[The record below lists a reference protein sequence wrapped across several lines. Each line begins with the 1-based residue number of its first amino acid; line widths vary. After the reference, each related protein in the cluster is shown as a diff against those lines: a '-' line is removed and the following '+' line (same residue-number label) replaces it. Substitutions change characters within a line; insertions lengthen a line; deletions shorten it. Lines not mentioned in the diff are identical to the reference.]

1 MAGIVAAGLGLNA
14 GAKVRVLDATGKVV
28 ASGKDVTAATGA
40 YGPIALSGSGPFRV
54 EACGSVGDRPIC
66 VWGATNNGGTLNLTP
81 LTSAITVLASGQS
94 PQTLMSGAAQGLS
107 DTALASAQTQLRTAL
122 APALADAG
130 LASDFDLLAGA
141 LTPGAHTGYDRLL
154 DSVAVGLGADTQA
167 YVTLTSRLGTG
178 TAYLETGTTQG
189 ALSFDAAAAG
199 VDLTGLDALFIKL
212 VTATANIGNCQS
224 KTIGLE
230 ALFDAAA
237 RSSVDAVSAPFTG
250 SKDAAQL
257 VCLRMNGIL
266 GEGEVMFGGK
276 LLPSLLGR
284 CDFGTGDPLCRVGF
298 VYQNT
303 AGLQRRLGLEQAAVK
318 RPAGWTFLGNR
329 LEVQATAAARLV
341 LTRRVDSAAPDS
353 YARSLDISIPAIS
366 VSGGGVLQCARV
378 SQKDTSGADVAL
390 ALFKKAGNGSYL
402 SLWSVS
408 SSDAT
413 PSLDPA
419 SGATRGNNIVSLPVP
434 AGAAGDAVARN
445 FVRAGRGLKIE
456 LFKDSAC
463 ATPLGGLDGDAI
475 SVELAGQLPVT
486 AASQAAQPWPA
497 LVAKAVTDLTGMK
510 GAVNAKISYGPT
522 WTLPRGDLLP
532 DRALLCTD
540 TACNSK
546 LAELELGVVVK
557 GAANLIGSF
566 ATGASLSAT
575 LGNTALNTNSYK
587 LLRITGRMP
596 DGLVLQLDSQ
606 SCSAQIAGLPC

>member
-1 MAGIVAAGLGLNA
+1 MVAAGLSLNA
-14 GAKVRVLDATGKVV
+14 GAKVRVMDATGKVV
-28 ASGKDVTAATGA
+28 VSGKDVTAATGA
-40 YGPIALSGSGPFRV
+40 YGPLALSGTGPFRV

-81 LTSAITVLASGQS
+81 LTSAVTVLASGQG
-94 PQTLMSGAAQGLS
+94 PETLMNGASTGLS
-107 DTALASAQTQLRTAL
+107 DAALASAQTQVRA
-122 APALADAG
+122 AIAAALADAG
-130 LASDFDLLAGA
+130 LAGDFDLFSGA
-141 LTPGAHTGYDRLL
+141 LTAGSHTGYDRML
-154 DSVAVGLGADTQA
+154 DSVAVGLGSDTKA
-167 YVTLTSRLGTG
+167 YVTLTSRLGGG

-189 ALSFDAAAAG
+189 ALSFDSAAAG
-199 VDLTGLDALFIKL
+199 VDLTGLDALFVKL
-212 VTATANIGNCQS
+212 LTATANVANCQS
-224 KTIGLE
+224 KLIGLE
-230 ALFDAAA
+230 PNFDANA
-237 RSSVDAVSAPFTG
+237 RASIDAVSAPFTG
-250 SKDAAQL
+250 AKDAAQL

-276 LLPSLLGR
+276 LLPTLLGR
-284 CDFGTGDPLCRVGF
+284 CDFGAGDPLCRVSF
-298 VYQNT
+298 VYQNA
-303 AGLQRRLGLEQAAVK
+303 AGLQRRLGIEQAAVK
-318 RPAGWTFLGNR
+318 RPSGWFFLGNR
-329 LEVQATAAARLV
+329 LEVQATASARLV

-353 YARSLDISIPAIS
+353 VTRYLDISIPAITAA
-366 VSGGGVLQCARV
+366 GGGVLQCARV
-378 SQKDTSGADVAL
+378 SQKDTSGADSPL
-390 ALFKKAGNGSYL
+390 AFFKKAGSGSYL

-419 SGATRGNNIVSLPVP
+419 SGATRGNSIVSLPVP
-434 AGAAGDAVARN
+434 PGAAGDTVARN
-445 FVRAGRGLKIE
+445 FVRAGRSLKIE
-456 LFKDSAC
+456 LFQDSAC

-475 SVELAGQLPVT
+475 AIELAGQLPVS
-486 AASQAAQPWPA
+486 AASQGAQPWPV

-522 WTLPRGDLLP
+522 WTLPRGDLMP

-557 GAANLIGSF
+557 GATLGAF

-575 LGNTALNTNSYK
+575 VGNTAVNTNSYK

-606 SCSAQIAGLPC
+606 SCSAQTSGLPC